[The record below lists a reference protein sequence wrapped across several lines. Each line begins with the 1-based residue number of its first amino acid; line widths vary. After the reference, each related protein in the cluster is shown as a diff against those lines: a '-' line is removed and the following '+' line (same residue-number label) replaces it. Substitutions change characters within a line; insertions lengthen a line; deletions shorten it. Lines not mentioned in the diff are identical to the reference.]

1 VSTLGWGETLQ
12 ANHAHTPAADAAVAD
27 NTVCILNPTTD
38 TCYATP
44 TVIVVPDP
52 NCKLDVCFLLDA
64 SSSMLQVPQTGP
76 PLPWDVAKRVVLNA
90 LNRVGHP
97 ESHIVV
103 SQFST
108 LYQKIAQ
115 GKPADVPTI
124 TTAVLNA
131 GAVGLGNSMAP
142 GIRGCMSDLDP
153 FKNGNM
159 WVIVLLTDGGSDDS
173 DATNTAAAEAKA
185 QPNLIHIVTVGVG
198 NTVDK
203 AFLDFLNGLSSSGST
218 VTADAF
224 TTEAVA
230 TLGMDVGLATC
241 AAGEG
246 CY

>member
-1 VSTLGWGETLQ
+1 VRHTLEWGETLEV
-12 ANHAHTPAADAAVAD
+12 NHAHTPAADAADAAVAD
-27 NTVCILNPTTD
+27 DRVCILDPTTNK
-38 TCYATP
+38 CYAAP

-52 NCKLDVCFLLDA
+52 DCKLDVCFLLDGCF
-64 SSSMLQVPQTGP
+64 SMINPVQQL
-76 PLPWDVAKRVVLNA
+76 PLPWDVEKRVVLNA
-90 LNRVGHP
+90 LNRVGNTD
-97 ESHIVV
+97 SHIVV

-115 GKPADVPTI
+115 GAPADVPKI

-131 GAVGLGNSMAP
+131 GALRLGESMAR
-142 GIRGCMSDLDP
+142 GISGCVSDLEV
-153 FKNGNM
+153 FTGGNPQ
-159 WVIVLLTDGGSDDS
+159 VIVLLTDDNPTDPEE
-173 DATNTAAAEAKA
+173 TKEAVA
-185 QPNLIHIVTVGVG
+185 QAKNKGVHVVTVCAKPGFER
-198 NTVDK
+198 
-203 AFLDFLNGLSSSGST
+203 FLELLSSSGST